1 MAKGTTKAMPPTF
14 DEHRA
19 PRYVQVASILR
30 RRIQDGQWGVGDK
43 IATLEALEA
52 EFQVA
57 RVTVR
62 QAVELLQSEGLL
74 RSHQGK
80 GTFVTRVPEARPW
93 IRLAT
98 DWEALIEPIAANR
111 PHFLPVESVPPPRIQ
126 PADGKP
132 ADAYT
137 YLKSVQTSEGQPY
150 ALASVHLDSRLFIR
164 AEPEFRGRVAL
175 AVLAELSD
183 LDIDRAHQTLQI
195 GAADI
200 ETAGHLGI
208 ALDAPTAEA
217 RCVVTDKS
225 GTVVYLGEI
234 VYRGDC
240 VKLDIELLGKNRRG

>member
-1 MAKGTTKAMPPTF
+1 MAKRTTKAAAPAF
-14 DEHRA
+14 DEHQA

-30 RRIQDGQWGVGDK
+30 RRIADGQWGVGDK

-80 GTFVTRVPEARPW
+80 GTFVTQVPKSRRW
-93 IRLAT
+93 IKLAT
-98 DWEALIEPIAANR
+98 DWNALIEPIAANR
-111 PHFLPVESVPPPRIQ
+111 PHFIPVENLPRPKIEDT
-126 PADGKP
+126 DGTE
-132 ADAYT
+132 AEAYT
-137 YLKSVQTSEGQPY
+137 YLKSVQTSEGEPY
-150 ALASVHLDSRLFIR
+150 ALASVHVASQLFER
-164 AEPEFRGRVAL
+164 AESAFRSRVAL
-175 AVLAELSD
+175 AVLAELD
-183 LDIDRAHQTLQI
+183 DVAIARAHQTLQI

-208 ALDAPTAEA
+208 ALNAPTAEA
-217 RCVVTDKS
+217 RCVVTDKA
-225 GTVVYLGEI
+225 GTVIYLGEI

-240 VKLDIELLGKNRRG
+240 VKLDIELLGD

>member
-1 MAKGTTKAMPPTF
+1 MAKRTTKAAAPAF
-14 DEHRA
+14 DEHQA

-30 RRIQDGQWGVGDK
+30 RRIADGQWGVGDK

-80 GTFVTRVPEARPW
+80 GTFVTQVPKSRRW
-93 IRLAT
+93 IKLAT
-98 DWEALIEPIAANR
+98 DWNALIEPIAANR
-111 PHFLPVESVPPPRIQ
+111 PHFIPVETLPKPKIEDT
-126 PADGKP
+126 DGTE

-137 YLKSVQTSEGQPY
+137 YLKSVQTSDGEPY
-150 ALASVHLDSRLFIR
+150 ALASVHVDSQLFER
-164 AEPEFRGRVAL
+164 AESAFRSRVAL
-175 AVLAELSD
+175 AVLAELD
-183 LDIDRAHQTLQI
+183 DVAIARAHQTLQI

-208 ALDAPTAEA
+208 ALNAPTAEA
-217 RCVVTDKS
+217 RCVVTDPA
-225 GTVVYLGEI
+225 GTVIYLGEI

-240 VKLDIELLGKNRRG
+240 VKLDIELLGD